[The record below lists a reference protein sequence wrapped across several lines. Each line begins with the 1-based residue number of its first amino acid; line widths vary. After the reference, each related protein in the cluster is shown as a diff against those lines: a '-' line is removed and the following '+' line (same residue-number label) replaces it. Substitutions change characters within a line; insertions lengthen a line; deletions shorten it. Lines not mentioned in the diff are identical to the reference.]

1 MSYLRCLR
9 GTGSGRE
16 YPADRLMNLDPEDGR
31 PVEAVLDLDRLARDY
46 PDHGWYQPDRRDMW
60 RFGALLALDVG
71 DPADRQSIVSLGE
84 GATPLDRFAH
94 PAADHVEFDLWV
106 KDEGRPRPGYGAN
119 PTLSFKDRGIAMA
132 VSMARHHG
140 VERLAIPTQGNAG
153 DSLAEYALAA
163 GIEAAIV
170 MPDDTPMPVLGRVAA
185 LAAMHPGRIH
195 LDLVQ
200 GTIREAGRRV
210 KEHWL
215 DRGFFSVA
223 TFVEPGWRIEGKKTL
238 GLEIAEPGG
247 AGKRWSLPDVIVYP
261 TGGGTGILGMWK
273 AFDELQSL
281 GLLDGRRPR
290 MVSVQSE
297 ATQPLVRALQAG
309 LAEPEPRDP
318 GETVATGVNV
328 AGGVGH
334 FRVLDILRAS
344 GGTALAVGEDLIREE
359 LRALWQSGRHWICP
373 EGAACLAALEP
384 LAERGVI
391 RPGETVTVVNTA
403 SLEKYLPEVRD
414 LLD

>member
-1 MSYLRCLR
+1 MSYARCLR

-31 PVEAVLDLDRLARDY
+31 PVEIVLDLDRLATDH
-46 PDHGWYQPDRRDMW
+46 PDHGWYTPERRDMW
-60 RFGALLALDVG
+60 RFGALLALDPN
-71 DPADRQSIVSLGE
+71 DPADRASIVSLGE
-84 GATPLDRFAH
+84 GATPLERFAH
-94 PAADHVEFDLWV
+94 AAAGQRGFDLWL
-106 KDEGRPRPGYGAN
+106 KDEGRPRPGHGSN

-163 GIEAAIV
+163 GLEAAIV

-185 LAAMHPGRIH
+185 LAAMHPDRIH

-200 GTIREAGRRV
+200 GTIREAGGRV

-238 GLEIAEPGG
+238 GLEIAEPRDGG
-247 AGKRWSLPDVIVYP
+247 SQWTLPDVIVYP

-273 AFDELQSL
+273 AFDELQAL
-281 GLLDGRRPR
+281 GLVDGRRPR

-297 ATQPLVRALQAG
+297 ATQPLVRALDAG

-334 FRVLDILRAS
+334 FRVLEILRAS
-344 GGTALAVGEDLIREE
+344 EGTALAVGEDRIRDE
-359 LRALWQSGRHWICP
+359 LRSLWQSGRHWICP
-373 EGAACLAALEP
+373 EAAACLAALQP
-384 LAERGVI
+384 LAEREVI
-391 RPGETVTVVNTA
+391 RRDDRVVVVNTA
-403 SLEKYLPEVRD
+403 SLEKYLPEVRS